1 MCELKRPNFVD
12 ALKKYT
18 TVFGDKMPES
28 SEQVKKQN
36 EFLNKIKKNIEA
48 KGIKKHQL
56 DAYVKKYAHEVFGEN
71 AEMFGHLIERCALI
85 DLHEAYYSSVKAYEI
100 GRCKQA
106 QSLKS

>member
-36 EFLNKIKKNIEA
+36 EFLNKIKK
-48 KGIKKHQL
+48 KH
-56 DAYVKKYAHEVFGEN
+56 
-71 AEMFGHLIERCALI
+71 
-85 DLHEAYYSSVKAYEI
+85 
-100 GRCKQA
+100 
-106 QSLKS
+106 